1 MPSQPIWISRGLSSK
16 FRSCSTVQH
25 QAEREVLVGIKQ
37 PRVLLTCEHD
47 KRRGQFTSI
56 CDDHLVDTLAGGV
69 QDDLAVGM
77 KRLNAALGFSLLEA
91 ETNMVPVLVAGTL
104 GNVVQKVGVIA
115 AALSL
120 HLLGLLLQGVDDRRH
135 VGM

>member
-1 MPSQPIWISRGLSSK
+1 MRIPRGGVLK
-16 FRSCSTVQH
+16 VPFLFLTVKH

-56 CDDHLVDTLAGGV
+56 CDDHLVDTLAGGA

>member
-1 MPSQPIWISRGLSSK
+1 MTSG
-16 FRSCSTVQH
+16 V
-25 QAEREVLVGIKQ
+25 
-37 PRVLLTCEHD
+37 
-47 KRRGQFTSI
+47 GQFTSI